1 MIDMFNTSMSCLL
14 AIISGYAVMSQ
25 RVRCGLLAHF
35 GLVLVSLG
43 FLGVTLMALQ
53 SYTLTSAIAAANA
66 LVHLGLVLIVVEY
79 ILRASRR
86 GHQRRASDWMDLRVD
101 EPEDDFLSAD
111 TPRPSRK

>member
-1 MIDMFNTSMSCLL
+1 MIDMFNMVMSGLL
-14 AIISGYAVMSQ
+14 ASVSGYAVMSQ

-53 SYTLTSAIAAANA
+53 SYTFASAIAAANA

-86 GHQRRASDWMDLRVD
+86 GHQRRASDWMDLRAD
-101 EPEDDFLSAD
+101 EPEDDFLASD
-111 TPRPSRK
+111 FPSTKD